1 MSQRLHFVASK
12 TEEAQAAL
20 NLMRERYGDS
30 GIDEADVI
38 IALGGDGF
46 MLQTLHRHTTRGLPV
61 YGMKLGTVGFL
72 MNQYSVD
79 ALDERIARAQPTV
92 LRPLMMEV
100 QTESGSTVTAT
111 AFNEVS
117 LLRQT
122 KQAAHIRVSLNDTVK
137 LEELV
142 CDGILLSSPAG
153 STAYNLSAHGPIL
166 PLGSSVLALTPIS
179 PFRPRRWRGAILP
192 SATQVRFEVLDHY
205 KRPVSATADSYEVR
219 DIVEVTVQ
227 ESRERVMN
235 LLFDPEHNLEDRIL
249 NEQFEV

>member
-20 NLMRERYGDS
+20 NLLRERYGDV
-30 GIDEADVI
+30 GIDSSDVI
-38 IALGGDGF
+38 VALGGDGF
-46 MLQTLHRHTTRGLPV
+46 MLQTLHRRTLRNLPV

-72 MNQYSVD
+72 MNQYHVD
-79 ALDERIARAQPTV
+79 ALDERIACAADRAAAA
-92 LRPLMMEV
+92 RD
-100 QTESGSTVTAT
+100 GSAD
-111 AFNEVS
+111 
-117 LLRQT
+117 R
-122 KQAAHIRVSLNDTVK
+122 IRFRRDG
-137 LEELV
+137 
-142 CDGILLSSPAG
+142 DGIQRSLAAAPDQAGRARARVAQRCGEARGTRLRRHPAVIAGRFDRVQPVGARTDSSARFQRARDDADQPVPA
-153 STAYNLSAHGPIL
+153 AA
-166 PLGSSVLALTPIS
+166 LAC
-179 PFRPRRWRGAILP
+179 AILP

-219 DIVEVTVQ
+219 DIVEVTIR